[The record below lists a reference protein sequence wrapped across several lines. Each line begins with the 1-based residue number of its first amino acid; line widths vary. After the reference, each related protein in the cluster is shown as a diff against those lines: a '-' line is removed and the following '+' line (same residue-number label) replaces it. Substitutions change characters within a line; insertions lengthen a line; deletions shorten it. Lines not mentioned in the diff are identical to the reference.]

1 MKCTLKLYVPVLFM
15 HIGYFDSGL
24 INIEQKCQKKH
35 WKMFRTKYV
44 KLRKFLEFHTLGWGE
59 AAKECA
65 LHIKYYQGKC
75 SRNVRVLPGEY
86 LILRWVQYTGYLIT
100 GEDYQCD
107 DVWKTC
113 LKRICKI
120 HCIEGRVVKKY
131 NVKILSEQRSK
142 SDCTFFLQLRSE
154 KWLKFVSTALKWSVR
169 EVLNV
174 KSVSL
179 CQTGDIKATAPC
191 EVGWRIMKG
200 VCQLHS
206 RGLVRKVLN
215 VKFVSR
221 KQFALAEK
229 ISRGRSTILNFQHF
243 LYVKQLSSQQTNFG
257 IDMIKQQGFLI
268 LFQMISAEKLISQP
282 LMWCGFFIFHSCH
295 AFREL
300 R

>member
-1 MKCTLKLYVPVLFM
+1 MWSFCQSRDLKATAFSL
-15 HIGYFDSGL
+15 
-24 INIEQKCQKKH
+24 
-35 WKMFRTKYV
+35 
-44 KLRKFLEFHTLGWGE
+44 
-59 AAKECA
+59 
-65 LHIKYYQGKC
+65 C
-75 SRNVRVLPGEY
+75 SCEEV
-86 LILRWVQYTGYLIT
+86 
-100 GEDYQCD
+100 
-107 DVWKTC
+107 
-113 LKRICKI
+113 
-120 HCIEGRVVKKY
+120 
-131 NVKILSEQRSK
+131 S
-142 SDCTFFLQLRSE
+142 SE
-154 KWLKFVSTALKWSVR
+154 KWLKFVSTALKRSAR
-169 EVLNV
+169 KLNV

-191 EVGWRIMKG
+191 EVGWRIMES

-221 KQFALAEK
+221 KQFALADK